1 MYKKIIIL
9 LLLGLSSVCLH
20 AQNTTGIW
28 KGTMYDDTT
37 KLYMPCEIVITEKNG
52 FVSGYSYVT
61 HEQDGKQVQLL
72 KKIKLNFRG
81 NNLGF
86 DDMVVLL
93 GDSSFPEAK
102 QTKLSF
108 ATAITGSGVALAM
121 NGIWKTAKSNTGKKR
136 TGTLSL
142 YKVDDFT
149 EAEVFTQL
157 QNLDLAKS
165 LSFVRKRPRPQDK
178 DIEEIPVTAA
188 VKLPVNSDELKQE
201 IENKVVAKTTPVVP
215 IKDAAAVIKEEDKAL
230 VAVVEEK
237 KLNAA
242 VKPPEEKKTPPA
254 IVKPIPEKKE
264 PTVVAVVK
272 PVPPKKEPVVTKP
285 VPAVIKKT
293 EPPVAVIKPNPP
305 KQTSVIAKPV
315 SPPPVTVVVKKP
327 EPPPV
332 VVKKDLPIQV
342 FELPAKDVATDVLE
356 RKTITKQT
364 VEYQSDSLTLTLYDN
379 GEIDGDTVSV
389 LMNGK
394 VLFSKV
400 GLTTKPNRK
409 TIYMDKDTPDSLTM
423 VMYAENMG
431 SIPPNT
437 GLLVVW
443 DGELV
448 YELRFSADLKSN
460 AAIIFRRKPK
470 E

>member
-9 LLLGLSSVCLH
+9 LLLGLFSVCLY

-28 KGTMYDDTT
+28 KGTMYDDST

-61 HEQDGKQVQLL
+61 HIQDGKQIQLL

-157 QNLDLAKS
+157 QNLNLAKS
-165 LSFVRKRPRPQDK
+165 LSFVRKRPRPQDE

-188 VKLPVNSDELKQE
+188 VKLPVNSDDLKQDVE
-201 IENKVVAKTTPVVP
+201 SKVVAKTTPAVP
-215 IKDAAAVIKEEDKAL
+215 IKDAVAAIKEEDKAT
-230 VAVVEEK
+230 VVVVEEK
-237 KLNAA
+237 KLNAV
-242 VKPPEEKKTPPA
+242 VKPPEEKKAPPA
-254 IVKPIPEKKE
+254 IVKPATESKQP
-264 PTVVAVVK
+264 PVVAVVK
-272 PVPPKKEPVVTKP
+272 AVPSKKEPVVSKP
-285 VPAVIKKT
+285 VIKKT

-305 KQTSVIAKPV
+305 KQTPVVSKSV
-315 SPPPVTVVVKKP
+315 SSPPVTEVVKKP

-332 VVKKDLPIQV
+332 VEKKDLPIQV

-409 TIYMDKDTPDSLTM
+409 TIYLGKDTPDSLTM

-443 DGELV
+443 DGDLV